1 MEETEKTRIKEM
13 KEIDAEIEKINYDL
27 LGIESRKKEYEDKK
41 AERQKEIEKL
51 EKEKERLTMR
61 SEDMSKARKVI
72 YIIVNLQKDL
82 KEIDSLNSRIVK
94 LKSETQEIQDNID
107 IQNNLYLKS
116 RNEKDKFLEERRKL
130 YLSNEVV
137 QEENK
142 AIKENENTNNKEQKL
157 SREEKFILNLNR
169 LIEEQIN
176 AHLNRAKQNSNSNE
190 SEDEM
195 EIV

>member
-72 YIIVNLQKDL
+72 YIIVNLQKVL

-195 EIV
+195 E

>member
-1 MEETEKTRIKEM
+1 MEEKEKTRIKEM

-41 AERQKEIEKL
+41 AEKQKEIEKL
-51 EKEKERLTMR
+51 EKEKEKLTMR

-130 YLSNEVV
+130 YLSNEVI
-137 QEENK
+137 QEKNK
-142 AIKENENTNNKEQKL
+142 DIEKNEDTNNKEQKL

-176 AHLNRAKQNSNSNE
+176 AHLNKAKQNNNSNE

-195 EIV
+195 E

>member
-1 MEETEKTRIKEM
+1 M

-41 AERQKEIEKL
+41 AEKQKEIEKL
-51 EKEKERLTMR
+51 EKEKEKLTMR

-72 YIIVNLQKDL
+72 YIIVNLQKDNENFMALQKDL

-94 LKSETQEIQDNID
+94 LKSETQEIQENID

-130 YLSNEVV
+130 YLSNEVI
-137 QEENK
+137 QEKNK
-142 AIKENENTNNKEQKL
+142 DIEKNEDTNNKEQKL
-157 SREEKFILNLNR
+157 SREEKFIFNLNR

-176 AHLNRAKQNSNSNE
+176 AHLNKSKQNSNSNE

-195 EIV
+195 E

>member
-1 MEETEKTRIKEM
+1 MEEKEKTRIKEM

-195 EIV
+195 E

>member
-13 KEIDAEIEKINYDL
+13 REIDAEIEKINYDL

-41 AERQKEIEKL
+41 AEKQKEIEKL
-51 EKEKERLTMR
+51 EKEKEKLTMR
-61 SEDMSKARKVI
+61 SEDMSKARKII

-82 KEIDSLNSRIVK
+82 KEIDSLNSKIVK
-94 LKSETQEIQDNID
+94 LKSETEEIQDNID

-130 YLSNEVV
+130 YLSNEVI
-137 QEENK
+137 QGESKDN
-142 AIKENENTNNKEQKL
+142 KENENINSKEQKL
-157 SREEKFILNLNR
+157 SREEKFLLNLNR

-176 AHLNRAKQNSNSNE
+176 AHLNKTKENSNSNE
-190 SEDEM
+190 AEDEM
-195 EIV
+195 E